1 MHLPTFVLTY
11 EQTFQAYVTSPY
23 LLFECIS
30 GVTDNSGV
38 IELQFIIMM
47 ICFSL
52 FVLVTAE
59 GWPTIELDLNHVTP
73 VPAMSW
79 SRAYIILFLFIG
91 HFVFS
96 NLFVAVIIGQID
108 KGKSKLFSFFSFL
121 NLFHDKLL

>member
-30 GVTDNSGV
+30 GVTDSGV
-38 IELQFIIMM
+38 IELQFIITM

-108 KGKSKLFSFFSFL
+108 KGKSKLFSIFF
-121 NLFHDKLL
+121 LFKPFS